1 MDGWSTTLVLVGLYE
16 SLAGIRKTGPA
27 VTAPATWRTA
37 LHAAGIRDE
46 GRRSDYS
53 RCAQFIRGR
62 DTVPYLGVRV
72 LAPPAMQ
79 PHLLA
84 GLAFANRT
92 DDLADGG
99 DGPLA
104 QARLADWLAQARRG
118 VSDDSC
124 PYPIVRAFVNSVTV
138 RGLCPSWMRR
148 FLDAAEREPAFAGF
162 ADETQFGQYVDR
174 YTWPLLMCSAGLQYQ
189 GGPSDEAARI
199 WRAYA
204 EFAQRLDFLNDLRAD
219 LADGRLCLP
228 ADALTLHTVNRS
240 DLEQGRDTR
249 NVRALL
255 RDMCARARIVLKEA
269 RAVLQV
275 CDPGQVVAAR
285 SLLVL
290 QERQLEDINRSGARI
305 LQRPVGFHPPTMVR
319 AMLAALRT

>member
-1 MDGWSTTLVLVGLYE
+1 MGLYE
-16 SLAGIRKTGPA
+16 SLAVIRKTGPA
-27 VTAPATWRTA
+27 VTALATWRTA
-37 LHAAGIRDE
+37 LDAAGIHEE
-46 GRRSDYS
+46 GQRSDYS
-53 RCAQFIRGR
+53 RCAQFIRDR

-72 LAPPAMQ
+72 LAPPGMQ

-92 DDLADGG
+92 DDLADAGNSE
-99 DGPLA
+99 LA
-104 QARLADWLAQARRG
+104 QTRLADWLAQARRG
-118 VSDDSC
+118 VSDESC

-138 RGLCPSWMRR
+138 RRLCPSWMRR
-148 FLDAAEREPAFAGF
+148 LLDAAELEPDFAGF
-162 ADETQFGQYVDR
+162 ADEAEFGQYVDR

-199 WRAYA
+199 WRGYA

-228 ADALTLHTVNRS
+228 ADALTLHGVERS

-255 RDMCARARIVLKEA
+255 QDMCARARTVLNEA
-269 RAVLQV
+269 RAVLRV
-275 CDPGQVVAAR
+275 CDPGQLVAAR

-290 QERQLEDINRSGARI
+290 QERQLEDIHRSTARV
-305 LQRPVGFHPPTMVR
+305 LHRPVGFHPPTMVR

>member
-1 MDGWSTTLVLVGLYE
+1 MGLYE
-16 SLAGIRKTGPA
+16 SLASIRKTGRA
-27 VTAPATWRTA
+27 AATTLTTWPTA
-37 LHAAGIRDE
+37 LDAAGIHEE
-46 GRRSDYS
+46 GQRSDYS
-53 RCAQFIRGR
+53 RSAQFIRDR

-92 DDLADGG
+92 DDLADAGNSE
-99 DGPLA
+99 LA
-104 QARLADWLAQARRG
+104 RARLADWLAQSRRG

-138 RGLCPSWMRR
+138 RGLDPSWMRT
-148 FLDAAEREPAFAGF
+148 FLDAAEQEPDFAGF
-162 ADETQFGQYVDR
+162 ADEADFGQYVDR

-204 EFAQRLDFLNDLRAD
+204 EFAQRLDILNDLRAD
-219 LADGRLCLP
+219 LTDGRLCLP
-228 ADALTLHTVNRS
+228 ADALTLHSVDRA

-255 RDMCARARIVLKEA
+255 QDMCTRTRTVLKEA
-269 RAVLQV
+269 RTVLEV
-275 CDPGQVVAAR
+275 CDPGQLIATR
-285 SLLVL
+285 LLLLL
-290 QERQLEDINRSGARI
+290 QERQLEDINRSGPRI
-305 LQRPVGFHPPTMVR
+305 LRRPVGFHPPTMVR
-319 AMLAALRT
+319 AMLGTLRT